1 MRLRIAKIGHFSGH
15 RDSIYALAVHSDGE
29 HFYSAGAD
37 GWVVEWNKRGEDLG
51 RLIGEV
57 PGAAYSCC
65 LDEDHH
71 RILVGT
77 RKGHL
82 FLIPLNA
89 KKAPRMIEGHEGG
102 VFEIKAFGDGAY
114 LSAGED
120 GKLLYWDADF
130 EHKRE
135 IFRAAGSIRQLIYR
149 PDLQRI
155 LLASSDWHIYV
166 LNSQNMKLEYRWKAH
181 NQSVFSMAFS
191 ADGRYL
197 YSGGRDAMLRQW
209 DRHNAWE
216 LMQELPAHLYHIHS
230 LSLHPGQEQM
240 LSSSLDKTIKL
251 WKVPQLKLLKVID
264 HARYEAHLNSV
275 NKVLW
280 IGTNEFISCSDDRS
294 IQHFKIE
301 ESSE

>member
-37 GWVVEWNKRGEDLG
+37 GWVVEWKRGGEDLG

-57 PGAAYSCC
+57 PEAAYSCY
-65 LDEDHH
+65 LDEIHD
-71 RILVGT
+71 RIIVGT

-82 FLIPLNA
+82 FLIPLDG
-89 KKAPRMIEGHEGG
+89 KKSPRMIEGHEGG
-102 VFEIKAFGDGAY
+102 VFGIRAFNEGGY

-120 GKLLYWDADF
+120 GKLIYWDADF

-135 IFRAAGSIRQLIYR
+135 LFQAAGSIRQMIYR

-155 LLASSDWHIYV
+155 FLASSDWHIYV
-166 LNSQNMKLEYRWKAH
+166 LNSQNMKEEYRWKAH
-181 NQSVFSMAFS
+181 DQSVFSLALS

-209 DRHNAWE
+209 DRHNGWE
-216 LMQELPAHLYHIHS
+216 QVQELPAHLYHVHFLDLHS
-230 LSLHPGQEQM
+230 RQERM

-251 WKVPQLKLLKVID
+251 WQVPELKLLKVID
-264 HARYEAHLNSV
+264 HARYEAHRNSV

-301 ESSE
+301 ETNE